1 MTNKNLKYFLEKK
14 LQKSFNDFLVFE
26 EGIDVGVQLSF
37 EKATLEFIEKDEE
50 IKDAEESEK
59 ILSRTDNNIEA
70 KKNALIELSL
80 SGDVKAYRIIEK
92 FKDTCEDELK
102 KWSILAFQKSRA
114 HMEHE
119 LSDDE
124 KIYISSGLGGSG
136 NKLRYFFVM
145 SSDNKV
151 SFTDFQKDLLK
162 KEIEFSLTKNDS
174 IAEKIIF
181 NDYFVSI
188 VCLVPLQISLD
199 AILKS
204 ILKETQA
211 FGNFLSDEIIATNT
225 EIFSEDKIVKL
236 IDHDPKVE
244 KEMQLPDNDLD
255 LNFLNIDDGEFDIN
269 DFDDDDF
276 DDDFDD
282 DDDDFDDDPF

>member
-14 LQKSFNDFLVFE
+14 LHKSFNDFLVFE
-26 EGIDVGVQLSF
+26 EGIDVSVQISF
-37 EKATLEFIEKDEE
+37 EKTTLEFFEKDED
-50 IKDAEESEK
+50 IKALDFLEK
-59 ILSRTDNNIEA
+59 TLYNPDKVIDD
-70 KKNALIELSL
+70 KKNALVQLSL
-80 SGDVKAYRIIEK
+80 SGDVKAYRIIEN
-92 FKDTCEDELK
+92 FKEKCSDELK
-102 KWSILAFQKSRA
+102 KWAILAFQKSRA

-119 LSDDE
+119 LSNDE
-124 KIYISSGLGGSG
+124 KIYISSGLGGYG

-151 SFTDFQKDLLK
+151 KFTDFQKDLLI

-174 IAEKIIF
+174 IAEKITF
-181 NDYFVSI
+181 NAYFVSI

-204 ILKETQA
+204 ILAETQA

-225 EIFSEDKIVKL
+225 EIFSEEKIIQL
-236 IDHDPKVE
+236 INHDPKVE
-244 KEMQLPDNDLD
+244 EEMLLPGDDID
-255 LNFLNIDDGEFDIN
+255 LNFLNFDDEEFDE
-269 DFDDDDF
+269 DFD

-282 DDDDFDDDPF
+282 DDDDFF